1 MLRRLKPELS
11 ANDLLKGN
19 FGLERE
25 SLRVGRDGRLA
36 LTPHPKA
43 FGDKLKN
50 PYITTDFSEAQIEL
64 ITPPKETLD
73 EAYGFLTALY
83 HLAAGELEGEM
94 FWPQSMPC
102 VISKDQEVPIARFS
116 DTERGRELSEYREYL
131 IEKYGGKTQLI
142 SGIHYNFS
150 FSDNLLESLFKA
162 SRASDFKTFKNDVY
176 LKQVRNFL
184 RLRWFVNLF
193 LGATPSVDE
202 SFTTEIKDQ
211 IAAVLG
217 ADGLDPEF
225 VSIRNT
231 ALGYRNKEEL
241 HPSYETV
248 EAYVDS
254 LKECIAAGTIKN
266 PMEFY
271 SSIRLRSKAANHH
284 EVLKSLLEN
293 GIQYVEIRS
302 LDLNPFELAGASLE
316 DLKFVHLFMLYL
328 LDLEEKFQDDWQQ
341 EADLNEGRV
350 SVKGRDTA
358 VTLLKDG
365 EEISI
370 LDWSREIL
378 QGMAAINEA
387 YGLDMDSILANKKEE
402 LEGEKPMLSQRLA
415 NLLANQGYE
424 KAYLELAKKHHAEGT
439 EAPYRLP
446 SFTDMEMSTQ
456 LLISEAIKRGIRI
469 DIIDRSD
476 NFLQLEKDG
485 FVQLVKQ
492 ATKTALDNYI
502 TVLAMEN
509 KEVTKRI
516 LETQGLPVPKG
527 INFQSE
533 ADAISAFSHFEGK
546 AVVIKPKSTNYGWG
560 ITIFNP
566 LLEKEEYETAM
577 RHAFSYDNSVI
588 VEEFQVGQE
597 YRFLVVGD
605 ELIAVLKRVPANVI
619 GDGTKTI
626 RQLVE
631 EKNKDVL
638 RGTHHQK
645 PLEKIMI
652 DDPTLIFLHAQGL
665 TPESV
670 PAKDEQ
676 IFLRKNSNISTG
688 GDSVDVTDQTP
699 EKFKQIAIDAVQ
711 KFGARICGLDMII
724 ENMDDPDSSM
734 SIIELN
740 FNPAIHMHAYPYAGT
755 PRNAIPYVL
764 KALGFE

>member
-1 MLRRLKPELS
+1 MLRRLKPQVS

-25 SLRVGRDGRLA
+25 SLRVDLDGHLA
-36 LTPHPKA
+36 MTNHPKTL
-43 FGDKLKN
+43 GDKLKN

-64 ITPPKETLD
+64 ITPAMETLD
-73 EAYGFLTALY
+73 EAHGFLTALY
-83 HLAAGELEGEM
+83 HIAAGELENER

-102 VISKDQEVPIARFS
+102 VIKEHQEVPIARFS
-116 DTERGRELSEYREYL
+116 DTNRGRELSQYRAYL

-142 SGIHYNFS
+142 SGVHYNFS
-150 FSDNLLESLFKA
+150 FSDHLLNVLFKA
-162 SRASDFKTFKNDVY
+162 SGAEDFKTFKNGVY

-184 RLRWFVNLF
+184 RLRWFINFF
-193 LGATPSVDE
+193 LGAAPSVDE
-202 SFTTEIKDQ
+202 SFTTEIPER
-211 IAAVLG
+211 IREVLG
-217 ADGLDPEF
+217 ENPLEPKY

-231 ALGYRNKEEL
+231 ALGYRNKREL
-241 HPSYETV
+241 HPSYDSV
-248 EAYVDS
+248 EDYVAS
-254 LKECIAAGTIKN
+254 LEDYIAVGTIKN

-271 SSIRLRSKAANHH
+271 CSIRLRSKAANHH
-284 EVLKSLLEN
+284 EILSSLLEN

-328 LDLEEKFQDDWQQ
+328 LDLEEDFLGDWQE
-341 EADLNEGRV
+341 EADLNESRTSLWGH
-350 SVKGRDTA
+350 DTS

-370 LDWSREIL
+370 LDWGRRVL
-378 QGMAAINEA
+378 AGMASINEA
-387 YGLDMDSILANKKEE
+387 YDLGMDAILATRLDE
-402 LEGEKPMLSQRLA
+402 LEGRKPTISQRLA
-415 NLLANQGYE
+415 VMVADKGYE
-424 KAYLELAKKHHAEGT
+424 ATYMELAQQHYVEGT
-439 EAPYRLP
+439 HAPYRLP
-446 SFTDMEMSTQ
+446 GFTDMEMSTQ
-456 LLISEAIKRGIRI
+456 LLISEALKRGIRI
-469 DIIDRSD
+469 DILDRGD

-516 LETQGLPVPKG
+516 LESQGLPVPKG
-527 INFQSE
+527 INFESVSDGLQ
-533 ADAISAFSHFEGK
+533 AFTQFEGK
-546 AVVIKPKSTNYGWG
+546 SVVIKPKSTNYGWG

-566 LLEKEEYETAM
+566 LIEQAEYETAM
-577 RHAFSYDNSVI
+577 KHAFSYDTSVI

-597 YRFLVVGD
+597 HRFLVVGD
-605 ELIAVLKRVPANVI
+605 ELIAVLKRIPANVI
-619 GDGTKTI
+619 GDGIKTI
-626 RQLVE
+626 RELVD
-631 EKNKDVL
+631 EKNEDVL

-665 TPESV
+665 SPDSI

-688 GDSVDVTDQTP
+688 GDSVDVTDQVP
-699 EKFKQIAIDAVQ
+699 ERFKTLAIEAVR

-724 ENMDDPDSSM
+724 ENMDDPNSAL

-755 PRNAIPYVL
+755 PRNAVPYVL
-764 KALGFE
+764 KALGFD

>member
-1 MLRRLKPELS
+1 MLRRLKPQLT

-25 SLRVGRDGRLA
+25 SLRVDLDGQLA
-36 LTPHPKA
+36 MTNHPKTL
-43 FGDKLKN
+43 GDKLKN

-64 ITPPKETLD
+64 ITPALETLD
-73 EAYGFLTALY
+73 EAHGFLTALY
-83 HLAAGELEGEM
+83 HVAAGELENER

-102 VISKDQEVPIARFS
+102 VMEKNQPVPIAKFS
-116 DTERGRELSEYREYL
+116 DTSRGRELSQYREYL

-142 SGIHYNFS
+142 SGVHYNFS
-150 FSDNLLESLFKA
+150 FSDHLLDMLYRASGSDDFKA
-162 SRASDFKTFKNDVY
+162 FKNGVY

-184 RLRWFVNLF
+184 RLRWFMNFF
-193 LGATPSVDE
+193 LGAAPSVDA
-202 SFTTEIKDQ
+202 SFTAEIPERIKD
-211 IAAVLG
+211 VLG
-217 ADGLDPEF
+217 ENPLEPKF

-231 ALGYRNKEEL
+231 SLGYRNKREL
-241 HPSYETV
+241 HPSFESI
-248 EAYVDS
+248 EAYVAS
-254 LKECIAAGTIKN
+254 LKAYIADGTIKN
-266 PMEFY
+266 PMEYY

-284 EVLKSLLEN
+284 EILSSLLEN

-302 LDLNPFELAGASLE
+302 LDLNPFELAGANLD

-328 LDLEEKFQDDWQQ
+328 LDLEEDFLGDWQE
-341 EADLNEGRV
+341 EADLNEHRTSLWGH
-350 SVKGRDTA
+350 DTL

-370 LDWSREIL
+370 LDWSRQIL
-378 QGMAAINEA
+378 AGMASINEA
-387 YGLDMDSILANKKEE
+387 YDLGLDSVLATRLDE
-402 LEGEKPMLSQRLA
+402 LEGRKPTLSQRLA
-415 NLLANQGYE
+415 ELVAAKGYE
-424 KAYLELAKKHHAEGT
+424 SAYMELAEAHYFEGT
-439 EAPYRLP
+439 HAPYRLP
-446 SFTDMEMSTQ
+446 GFTDMEMSTQ
-456 LLISEAIKRGIRI
+456 LLISEALKRGISV
-469 DIIDRSD
+469 DILDRGD

-516 LETQGLPVPKG
+516 LENQGLPVPKG
-527 INFQSE
+527 INFEAE
-533 ADAISAFSHFEGK
+533 ADALQAFLQFEGK

-560 ITIFNP
+560 ITIFEP
-566 LLEKEEYETAM
+566 LIEQEEYETAIK
-577 RHAFSYDNSVI
+577 HAFSYDSSVI

-597 YRFLVVGD
+597 HRFLVVGD

-619 GDGTKTI
+619 GDGIKTI
-626 RQLVE
+626 RELVD
-631 EKNKDVL
+631 EKNEDVL
-638 RGTHHQK
+638 RGVHHQK

-652 DDPTLIFLHAQGL
+652 DDPTVIFLHAQGL
-665 TPESV
+665 TPHSI

-676 IFLRKNSNISTG
+676 VFLRKNSNISTG
-688 GDSVDVTDQTP
+688 GDSVDVTDQVP
-699 EKFKQIAIDAVQ
+699 ERFKKLAIDAVK

-724 ENMDDPDSSM
+724 EDMDDPNSAL

-755 PRNAIPYVL
+755 PRNAVPYVL